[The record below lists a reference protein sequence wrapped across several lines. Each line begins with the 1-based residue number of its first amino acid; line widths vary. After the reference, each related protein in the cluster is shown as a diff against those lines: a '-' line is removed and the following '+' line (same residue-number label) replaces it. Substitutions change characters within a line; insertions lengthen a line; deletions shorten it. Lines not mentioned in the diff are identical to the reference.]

1 MRADVKEQILLGA
14 VIIKVV
20 WLNLAAIEKKVWKS
34 SRTVRY
40 YRDSEHIVMD

>member
-20 WLNLAAIEKKVWKS
+20 WLNLAAIEKRCGNQV
-34 SRTVRY
+34 VQ
-40 YRDSEHIVMD
+40 